1 LLILIAVFGNKYL
14 FQSSSQA
21 VNSIAVLPL
30 DNLSRDPEQEFFAD
44 GMTDALIASLAK
56 IGDLRV
62 ISRTSVMRYKDTQ
75 KRLPEIAGE
84 LNVDAVLE
92 GSVMRSGDRVRITAQ
107 LIHAATDGHIW
118 AENYESDMRDVLT
131 LQSDVALAIA
141 GQIVQTLTPDE
152 KTRLASAPSVDPAA
166 FEAYM
171 RGRFHWNKRTPGD
184 IVKGLEYFEQ
194 AVAIDPD
201 YAMAYVGIAESY
213 NLCVTYQILP
223 PEEAAPKAKIA
234 AQKALQLDGTLGEA
248 QSVIAAVTDKE
259 CKFYQVIDDYERAVR
274 MSPNYGTARQ
284 WYAEALSRLGRH
296 EEAVEQIS
304 QARALD
310 PLSLPINTVVGTVYY
325 NNRQYADAL
334 EATRKVLELDPDFPS
349 AVGLTAK
356 IHDMMRA
363 HDEAMEY
370 YKKYMTLAGID
381 SGIIDMFGRTYEQ
394 GGMDEARRWYAKN
407 FSQAALGQLTLGYSL
422 ALIHAMLGEK
432 EQAFE
437 WLERLSDEHCWHV
450 ADIGVEPMFD
460 SLRDDERYARLL
472 KKIGLEK

>member
-1 LLILIAVFGNKYL
+1 VAFGKNYL

-56 IGDLRV
+56 IGELRV

-75 KRLPEIAGE
+75 KPLPEIARE

-92 GSVMRSGDRVRITAQ
+92 GSVMRSGPRVRITAQ
-107 LIHAATDGHIW
+107 LIHASTDEHIW
-118 AENYESDMRDVLT
+118 AENYERDMRDVLA

-141 GQIVQTLTPDE
+141 NEIVLTLTPDE
-152 KTRLASAPSVDPAA
+152 KTRLASAPAVDPAA
-166 FEAYM
+166 LEAYM
-171 RGRFHWNKRTPGD
+171 RGRFHWNKRTPSD

-213 NLCVTYQILP
+213 TSCVTFQILP
-223 PEEAAPKAKIA
+223 PEEAAPKAKRA

-248 QSVIAAVTDKE
+248 QSVIAALTDKE

-284 WYAEALSRLGRH
+284 WYAEALSHLGRH
-296 EEAVEQIS
+296 EEAIEQIHR
-304 QARALD
+304 ARALD
-310 PLSLPINTVVGTVYY
+310 PLSLVINTVVGEIYY
-325 NNRQYADAL
+325 NKRQYADAL
-334 EATRKVLELDPDFPS
+334 EATRKALELDPNFPA

-356 IHDMMRA
+356 IHDMTGT
-363 HDEAMEY
+363 HDEAVEY

-381 SGIIDMFGRTYEQ
+381 SQIIDMFGRTYEQ
-394 GGMDEARRWYAKN
+394 GGMDEARRWYARN
-407 FSQAALGQLTLGYSL
+407 FRQAALGQLTLGYSL
-422 ALIHAMLGEK
+422 ALVHAMLGEK

-437 WLERLSDEHCWHV
+437 WLERLSDEHCWNV
-450 ADIGVEPMFD
+450 ADVGVEPMFD
-460 SLRDDERYARLL
+460 SLRDDERYVRLL
-472 KKIGLEK
+472 RKVGLEK